1 MRLFVGVEIPA
12 DIAAD
17 LYPLARGIKGL
28 DAQTPQN
35 MHITL
40 KFIGNVDPGLAGEID
55 QALSKLAF
63 TPFDLRVQGLDV
75 FGSAQK
81 IRIFWAGVAEQP
93 LLHQL
98 AARVESAL
106 RTVDDIPD
114 MDMRKFTPHITL
126 GRNRTAARAT
136 VEQAVA
142 DHGDIQSRSF
152 TVDRFCL
159 YESHATADGPEFRV
173 VAAYDG
179 SDIQNNQTA
188 TSPESGDMAGDLSG
202 DENLFNAVRLEEF
215 Q

>member
-28 DAQTPQN
+28 DAQTPEN

-40 KFIGNVDPGLAGEID
+40 KFIGDVDPGLAVEID

-63 TPFDLRVQGLDV
+63 TPFDLGVQGLNV
-75 FGSAQK
+75 FASAQK
-81 IRIFWAGVAEQP
+81 IRIFWAGVSEQP
-93 LLHQL
+93 LLRQL
-98 AARVESAL
+98 AARVENAL
-106 RTVDDIPD
+106 RALEECPD
-114 MDMRKFTPHITL
+114 MDMRNFTPHITL

-136 VEQAVA
+136 IEQAVA
-142 DHGDIQSRSF
+142 DHGDIRSRSF
-152 TVDRFCL
+152 TIDRFCL
-159 YESHATADGPEFRV
+159 YESHSTIDGPEFRV

-179 SDIQNNQTA
+179 SDIRDIKDAKSKASEDTA
-188 TSPESGDMAGDLSG
+188 LLDTV
-202 DENLFNAVRLEEF
+202 NLEEF